1 MSTYIS
7 IDDFAC
13 NLLYLCYYSIN
24 NSRKWRITTIMISLI
39 SPSKAQAKLAAH
51 TRARRLSMEL
61 TQEGLAERSG
71 VPLATLRKFE
81 QKGSISMES
90 FLKLLMVIGGLE
102 EIIDVLKPSKPVFK
116 SIDEVLKD
124 TDNTSR
130 KRGRKK

>member
-1 MSTYIS
+1 
-7 IDDFAC
+7 
-13 NLLYLCYYSIN
+13 
-24 NSRKWRITTIMISLI
+24 MISLI
-39 SPSKAQAKLAAH
+39 STSKAQQKLAENI
-51 TRARRLSMEL
+51 RNRRLSMEL

-81 QKGSISMES
+81 QKGSISLES

-102 EIIDVLKPSKPVFK
+102 ETINVLKPSKPNFT

-124 TDNTSR
+124 TNSINR